1 MADKYGRVRIP
12 QKILKK
18 IDSTRFIIVLRD
30 NEIVLKPL
38 KYMKFKDLF
47 DTVEVNVSTE
57 YFRDY
62 SELKKY
68 LIREKIVEIH

>member
-1 MADKYGRVRIP
+1 VVDRYGRIRIP

-18 IDSTRFIIVLRD
+18 VDSTRFIVVLRN

-38 KYMKFKDLF
+38 KYMKLKDLF
-47 DTVEVNVSTE
+47 DTVEIDVSAE

-68 LIREKIVEIH
+68 LIRGK